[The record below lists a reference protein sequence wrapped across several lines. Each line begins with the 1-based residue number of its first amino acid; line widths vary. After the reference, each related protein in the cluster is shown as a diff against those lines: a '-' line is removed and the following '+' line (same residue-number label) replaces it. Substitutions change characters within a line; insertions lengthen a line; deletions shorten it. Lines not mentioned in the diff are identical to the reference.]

1 MKLLQAL
8 TALLVTFGAPFAF
21 KADAADDSY
30 KFFVSMPN
38 MPEGTSYNEWL
49 VSANA
54 STSSSGESESI
65 AVDTGRYI
73 GQSAGSAL
81 DLGFFTQLASPG
93 TKLKSTP
100 AAFML
105 IVR

>member
-1 MKLLQAL
+1 MKVFYFLLGLAIL
-8 TALLVTFGAPFAF
+8 IGMP
-21 KADAADDSY
+21 Y
-30 KFFVSMPN
+30 VSEAYSFWGN
-38 MPEGTSYNEWL
+38 MPENAGSYDEWL
-49 VSANA
+49 ASVNA
-54 STSSSGESESI
+54 STSSSEASKHTAI
-65 AVDTGRYI
+65 DTGRYI

-81 DLGFFTQLASPG
+81 ELGFFTQLASRG

>member
-1 MKLLQAL
+1 MKVLHAL
-8 TALLVTFGAPFAF
+8 MALLVTFGAPFAF
-21 KADAADDSY
+21 KADAADESY
-30 KFFVSMPN
+30 KFFVSMPK
-38 MPEGTSYNEWL
+38 MPEGTSYDEWRA
-49 VSANA
+49 SANA
-54 STSSSGESESI
+54 STSSFGESESI

-73 GQSAGSAL
+73 GQSVGSAL
-81 DLGFFTQLASPG
+81 ELGFFTEFASPG

>member
-1 MKLLQAL
+1 MKVLYAL

-21 KADAADDSY
+21 KADAADESY
-30 KFFVSMPN
+30 SFFVSMPN

-49 VSANA
+49 ASANA
-54 STSSSGESESI
+54 SNSSSGESESKAI
-65 AVDTGRYI
+65 DTGRYI

-81 DLGFFTQLASPG
+81 ELGFFTEFASPG

>member
-1 MKLLQAL
+1 MKVLYAL
-8 TALLVTFGAPFAF
+8 TALLITFGVPFAF

-49 VSANA
+49 ASANA
-54 STSSSGESESI
+54 SNSSSRESESKAI
-65 AVDTGRYI
+65 DTGRYI

-81 DLGFFTQLASPG
+81 ELGFFTQLASRG

>member
-1 MKLLQAL
+1 MKVLHAL
-8 TALLVTFGAPFAF
+8 MALLVTFGAPFAF

-38 MPEGTSYNEWL
+38 MPEGASYDEWRA
-49 VSANA
+49 SANA
-54 STSSSGESESI
+54 STSSYSASGTTAI
-65 AVDTGRYI
+65 DTGRYI

-81 DLGFFTQLASPG
+81 DLGFFTRFASPG

>member
-1 MKLLQAL
+1 MKVLHAL
-8 TALLVTFGAPFAF
+8 MALLVTFGAPFAF
-21 KADAADDSY
+21 KADAADESY
-30 KFFVSMPN
+30 SFFVSMPD
-38 MPEGTSYNEWL
+38 GASSYEEWL

-65 AVDTGRYI
+65 AVDIGRYI

>member
-1 MKLLQAL
+1 MKVLHAL
-8 TALLVTFGAPFAF
+8 MALLITFGAPFAF
-21 KADAADDSY
+21 KADAADESY

-38 MPEGTSYNEWL
+38 MPEGASYDQWRASVN
-49 VSANA
+49 AN
-54 STSSSGESESI
+54 TSSSGESESI
-65 AVDTGRYI
+65 VVDTGRYI

-81 DLGFFTQLASPG
+81 DLGFFTRLASPG